1 VHHYFLN
8 KMNFFSDFIS
18 EKKSSACYL
27 RQRLV
32 GLQYSD
38 SYHKKGVDMYKQL
51 ASEERYYIQIQR
63 RNGDSFRQIAKSL
76 GRHHSTIIREIQR
89 NTGDRGYRNK
99 QASKMAKQRHDD
111 KNKATKLNTSIKE
124 KIITYL
130 QQDWSPEQI
139 SGRLKQEEKTT
150 VHHETIYRFLL
161 ADRKAGGQLYK
172 QLRHQEKTYR
182 KRYGHP
188 NNRTGIPNR
197 VDIDERPEAVNN
209 REVFGHWEADT
220 IIGKRHQGAI
230 ATLDERVSKIRFA
243 YPTNSKHADKVGKAI
258 QSVLKPVKS
267 WVHSITY
274 DNGKEFTTHEKTA
287 SLLECLSYF
296 AKPYHSWE
304 RGQNENANGLL
315 RQYFPKTM
323 ALIDIPYE
331 KVRLAV
337 HKLNSRPR
345 KCLGFKTPYE
355 VFFEHTGVDVSKLE
369 VVHL

>member
-1 VHHYFLN
+1 
-8 KMNFFSDFIS
+8 
-18 EKKSSACYL
+18 
-27 RQRLV
+27 
-32 GLQYSD
+32 
-38 SYHKKGVDMYKQL
+38 MYKQL

-63 RNGDSFRQIAKSL
+63 KNGDSFRQIARSL
-76 GRHHSTIIREIQR
+76 GRSHSTIIREVKR
-89 NTGDRGYRNK
+89 NTGGRGYRNK
-99 QASKMAKQRHDD
+99 QASEMVKQRHHD
-111 KNKATKLNTSIKE
+111 KKKATKLDTSIKG
-124 KIITYL
+124 KIIAYL

-139 SGRLKQEEKTT
+139 SGRLKQAGENT
-150 VHHETIYRFLL
+150 VHHETIYRFLI
-161 ADRKAGGQLYK
+161 ANKRAGGLLYK
-172 QLRHQEKTYR
+172 HLTHQGKPYR

-220 IIGKRHQGAI
+220 IIGKGHQGAI

-243 YPTNSKHADKVGKAI
+243 YPTNSKHADKVSTAI
-258 QSVLKPVKS
+258 QRVLKPVKP
-267 WVHSITY
+267 WVDSITY

-287 SLLECLSYF
+287 LFLECLSYF

-315 RQYFPKTM
+315 RKYFPKTM
-323 ALIDIPYE
+323 TLIDIPYE
-331 KVRLAV
+331 KVKLAV

-355 VFFEHTGVDVSKLE
+355 VFFEHTGVDASKLE